1 MTGVDWRSRRFDRAA
16 GSYERVTPVQ
26 SSMARRLAG
35 LIPESGA
42 GRSVLELGCGT
53 GHLTRELL
61 RRFPE
66 ASFLVTDL
74 APSMLGF
81 CGEHL
86 GEFDRARVRLER
98 LDARVPALDET
109 FDLIVS
115 SAMVQWFPD
124 LGAHLEACMAL
135 LKPGGMYALSG
146 FCRTNFPELDSLL
159 SGPPWSFDDPPG
171 HFLSD
176 VGAVAAKAG
185 FEVHLAE
192 EDVVEYVYPSAME
205 FLRAIGQSG
214 ASRAPREGR
223 PLTREHLR
231 LLLDSYDER
240 FAVPG
245 GVRAT
250 WHPWF
255 ALLRRP

>member
-1 MTGVDWRSRRFDRAA
+1 
-16 GSYERVTPVQ
+16 
-26 SSMARRLAG
+26 MARRLAG
-35 LIPESGA
+35 LIPQEPA
-42 GRSVLELGCGT
+42 RDSVLELGCGT

-61 RRFPE
+61 RRFPD
-66 ASFLVTDL
+66 ARFLVTDL

-86 GEFDRARVRLER
+86 CEIDRARIRLER
-98 LDARVPALDET
+98 LDARAPHLGET
-109 FDLIVS
+109 FDLVAS
-115 SAMVQWFPD
+115 SAVVQWFPD
-124 LGAHLEACMAL
+124 LAAHLRACRGL
-135 LKPGGMYALSG
+135 VRPGGMYALSG

-159 SGPPWSFDDPPG
+159 SGPPWDFADPPG
-171 HFLSD
+171 HFLLQ
-176 VGAVAAKAG
+176 ARRAAEDAG

-192 EDVVEYVYPSAME
+192 EDVVEYVYPSALE

-231 LLLDSYDER
+231 LLLAVYEER
-240 FAVPG
+240 FAVSG

-250 WHPWF
+250 WKPWF
-255 ALLRRP
+255 LLLRFAG

>member
-1 MTGVDWRSRRFDRAA
+1 MDWRSRRFDRAA

-35 LIPESGA
+35 LVPSDCQPE
-42 GRSVLELGCGT
+42 SVLELGCGT

-61 RRFPE
+61 RRLPD
-66 ASFLVTDL
+66 ARFLVTDL
-74 APSMLGF
+74 APGMLGF
-81 CGEHL
+81 CGGHL
-86 GEFDRARVRLER
+86 DDIDRSRVRLER
-98 LDARVPALDET
+98 LDARAPSLPET
-109 FDLIVS
+109 FDLVAS
-115 SAMVQWFPD
+115 SAMVQWFSD
-124 LGAHLEACMAL
+124 LGAHFEACRAL
-135 LKPGGMYALSG
+135 LRPGGSCLVSG

-159 SGPPWSFDDPPG
+159 SGPPWDFPDPPG

-176 VGAVAAKAG
+176 AVRVAIEAG
-185 FEVHLAE
+185 FRVQLAE
-192 EDVVEYVYPSAME
+192 EDVVEHVYPSALE

-231 LLLDSYDER
+231 LLLETYETR

-245 GVRAT
+245 GVKAT

-255 ALLRRP
+255 LFLRNP

>member
-1 MTGVDWRSRRFDRAA
+1 
-16 GSYERVTPVQ
+16 
-26 SSMARRLAG
+26 MARRLAG
-35 LIPESGA
+35 LVPLDGQPE
-42 GRSVLELGCGT
+42 SVLELGCGT

-61 RRFPE
+61 RRLPD
-66 ASFLVTDL
+66 ARFLVTDL

-86 GEFDRARVRLER
+86 DEIDRDRVRLER
-98 LDARVPALDET
+98 LDARTPSLPDV
-109 FDLIVS
+109 FDMVAS

-124 LGAHLEACMAL
+124 LAGHLAACRAL
-135 LKPGGMYALSG
+135 LRPGGAYLLSG

-159 SGPPWSFDDPPG
+159 SGPPWDFPDPPG

-176 VGAVAAKAG
+176 ARRIAGEVGFQVQ
-185 FEVHLAE
+185 LAE
-192 EDVVEYVYPSAME
+192 EDIVEHVYPSAME

-223 PLTREHLR
+223 PLTREYLR
-231 LLLDSYDER
+231 LLVETYGER
-240 FAVPG
+240 FSVPG
-245 GVRAT
+245 GVKAT

-255 ALLRRP
+255 LLLRNPWELGGALPETSASSVIG